1 VTCRF
6 CRFGELETD
15 KEGWMIRD
23 GRFWCAFNPV
33 WLEVDKDRHFC
44 GRFQQR
50 NVSEIANRRK
60 YMLELEHSANKVQPE
75 LQKYRKLAKERFRK
89 IQELK
94 AKLKSRSAQQP
105 GTASTQG
112 K

>member
-1 VTCRF
+1 
-6 CRFGELETD
+6 
-15 KEGWMIRD
+15 
-23 GRFWCAFNPV
+23 
-33 WLEVDKDRHFC
+33 
-44 GRFQQR
+44 
-50 NVSEIANRRK
+50 
-60 YMLELEHSANKVQPE
+60 MLELEHSANKVQPE